1 MKIRGGRERRTRS
14 EWRATLPTVW
24 FGQTIEVFDH
34 FMVFFDGGLGAARG
48 RVARQNGESH
58 FRLPRREPEGR
69 KLLAFPVV
77 EAAL

>member
-24 FGQTIEVFDH
+24 FGKTIEMFDH
-34 FMVFFDGGLGAARG
+34 IMVFFDGGAARG

-69 KLLAFPVV
+69 KLLAFSVV
-77 EAAL
+77 DAAL